1 MVSILKDIPID
12 GVKIVPCRS
21 AGDAIISAGEHLM
34 VSPTDLSSDP
44 EAAHASV
51 KRFIEMNLDSE
62 RLSVGY
68 GDDGYIGAKENLPR
82 IFAGPRP

>member
-12 GVKIVPCRS
+12 DGKIVPCRS
-21 AGDAIISAGEHLM
+21 AGDVIATAGERLM
-34 VSPTDLSSDP
+34 VSPTHLSSDP
-44 EAAHASV
+44 EAAHAGV
-51 KRFIEMNLDSE
+51 KRLIDLNLDLE
-62 RLSVGY
+62 RLSVGH